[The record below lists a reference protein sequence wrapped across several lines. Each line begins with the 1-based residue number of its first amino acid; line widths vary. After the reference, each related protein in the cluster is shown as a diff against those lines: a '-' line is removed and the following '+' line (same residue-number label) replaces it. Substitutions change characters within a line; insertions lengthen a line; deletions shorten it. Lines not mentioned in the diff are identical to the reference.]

1 LEREDSPGVRR
12 ILFAL
17 AIPAAILCL
26 SLVAT
31 RPPGPK
37 PSDAPA
43 NEFSAARAR
52 NVLFQLVG
60 DDLPHPIGSPQ
71 NDVVRGRII
80 DQLTRLGYQPDVQ
93 TGFSCD
99 ELGTCGT
106 VKNVLA
112 RLPGTQPGQAVL
124 LAAHYDSV
132 PAGPGASDDGAGVAT
147 VLEIARALKAMP
159 QPRNSIILMIDDGE
173 EAGLLGAHAFVDGHP
188 WAKEVTAAVNIEA
201 RGSSGPSLMFET
213 GSANEWVVRLFA
225 RSVNHPATSSI
236 FYTIYKMLPND
247 TDFTIF
253 KAAGYQGLNFA
264 YLSNVV
270 HYHTPLDSF
279 ENANAASLQHHGDN
293 ALPSLVA
300 LGNADMEAPPQSEA
314 AYFDVFEHWV
324 ARWPARS
331 SLPVS
336 ILAMLLI
343 GVQIFWLMSAK
354 RLHGSEY
361 LWGILA
367 WIVVILGTATLAWIV
382 VRVIRVAGALP
393 VNWVAHPLP
402 LQVAMWSLAV
412 AVVVTFGVFFAKK
425 AGFWGLWAGT
435 WTWISVLSVALAYFL
450 PGVSYLLILN
460 SCAAALSGLAF
471 TFRRGEDREGSPVLA
486 AVPLATGA
494 IAGFGLALMLYDTLG
509 VRSLPLVAIA
519 VALLLTPLIPLCRD
533 LRDAS
538 GVPALAVPGIP
549 IVLTLAAAF
558 VAAVV
563 PAFSAKAPE
572 RVNIEYWQDADSG
585 KGQWIVH
592 PGSGRLPE
600 PIRLAAKF
608 HLVEHGP
615 FPWDLQQAFL
625 ADAPNLDVA
634 PPTFTILNSSE
645 GNGKRTYRALLR
657 SERGATQAMVF
668 FPPNSGIED
677 VRAEDLPL
685 APESALVRRYLNG
698 WSIFKCV
705 TMTPKGVAIDFT
717 LAEGKP
723 IEVYAVDQTFRLPE
737 EGSFLLKSRP
747 LTAIPSQDG
756 DVTLVSRRVQLNP

>member
-1 LEREDSPGVRR
+1 MTFR
-12 ILFAL
+12 I
-17 AIPAAILCL
+17 
-26 SLVAT
+26 
-31 RPPGPK
+31 R
-37 PSDAPA
+37 
-43 NEFSAARAR
+43 SA
-52 NVLFQLVG
+52 V
-60 DDLPHPIGSPQ
+60 PQ
-71 NDVVRGRII
+71 NDVVRGRIV

-93 TGFSCD
+93 TGFACD
-99 ELGTCGT
+99 EFGTCGT

-159 QPRNSIILMIDDGE
+159 QTRNSIILMIDDGE

-188 WAKEVTAAVNIEA
+188 WAKEVGAAVNIEA

-225 RSVNHPATSSI
+225 RSVKHPATSSI
-236 FYTIYKMLPND
+236 FYTIYKTLPND
-247 TDFTIF
+247 TDFTVF

-300 LGNADMEAPPQSEA
+300 LANAAVEAPPQSEA

-331 SLPVS
+331 SVPVS

-343 GVQIFWLMSAK
+343 GVQIFWLMRVK
-354 RLHGSEY
+354 RLRVSEY

-367 WIVVILGTATLAWIV
+367 WIVVILSTAALAWIV
-382 VRVIRVAGALP
+382 VRIIRLTGALP

-402 LQVAMWSLAV
+402 LEVAMWSLAV
-412 AVVVTFGVFFAKK
+412 AVVVTFGMFFAKK

-435 WTWISVLSVALAYFL
+435 WTWISLLSVALAYFL
-450 PGVSYLLILN
+450 PGVSYLLVLN

-471 TFRRGEDREGSPVLA
+471 TFQRGEDEQGSPLLA
-486 AVPLATGA
+486 AVPLATGT

-509 VRSLPLVAIA
+509 VQWLPLVAIE

-549 IVLTLAAAF
+549 IALTLAAAF

-592 PGSGRLPE
+592 PDSGRLPE

-608 HLVEHGP
+608 HLVDHGP
-615 FPWDLQQAFL
+615 FPWNLRQAFL
-625 ADAPNLDVA
+625 ADAPNLSVA

-645 GNGKRTYRALLR
+645 VNGKRTYRALLR

-677 VRAEDLPL
+677 VRAEDLPVP
-685 APESALVRRYLNG
+685 PESRLVRNYLNG
-698 WSIFKCV
+698 WSIFNCV
-705 TMTPKGVAIDFT
+705 TMTPKGIAIDFT

>member
-1 LEREDSPGVRR
+1 MEREDSAGVRR

-17 AIPAAILCL
+17 AFPAAILCV
-26 SLVAT
+26 SLVTT
-31 RPPGPK
+31 RPPAPK

-43 NEFSAARAR
+43 NEFSATRAR
-52 NVLFQLVG
+52 NVLYQLVG
-60 DDLPHPIGSPQ
+60 DDLPHPIGSAQ

-93 TGFSCD
+93 TGFACD
-99 ELGTCGT
+99 EFGTCGT

-173 EAGLLGAHAFVDGHP
+173 EAGLLGAHAFIDGHP
-188 WAKEVTAAVNIEA
+188 WAKEVGAAVNIEA

-225 RSVNHPATSSI
+225 RSVWHPATSSI
-236 FYTIYKMLPND
+236 FYTIYKTLPND
-247 TDFTIF
+247 TDFTVF

-264 YLSNVV
+264 YLSDVV

-279 ENANAASLQHHGDN
+279 ENANPASLQHHGDN

-300 LGNADMEAPPQSEA
+300 LANADVESPPRSEA

-343 GVQIFWLMSAK
+343 GVQIFWLMRVQ
-354 RLHGSEY
+354 RLRTGEY

-367 WIVVILGTATLAWIV
+367 WIVVILSTAVLAWIV
-382 VRVIRVAGALP
+382 VRIIRLAGALP

-412 AVVVTFGVFFAKK
+412 AVVVTFGTFFARK

-435 WTWISVLSVALAYFL
+435 WTWISVLSVALSYLL
-450 PGVSYLLILN
+450 PGVSYLLVLN
-460 SCAAALSGLAF
+460 SCAAAVSGLAF
-471 TFRRGEDREGSPVLA
+471 TLRRGEDKQGSPVLA

-509 VRSLPLVAIA
+509 VQWLLIVAVA

-538 GVPALAVPGIP
+538 GLPALAVPGIP
-549 IVLTLAAAF
+549 IALTLAAAF

-615 FPWDLQQAFL
+615 FPWSLQQAFL

-645 GNGKRTYRALLR
+645 VNGKRTYRALLR

-685 APESALVRRYLNG
+685 APASARVRRYLNG
-698 WSIFKCV
+698 WSIFNCV

-717 LAEGKP
+717 LPEGKP
-723 IEVYAVDQTFRLPE
+723 VEIYAVDQTFRLPE
-737 EGSFLLKSRP
+737 QGSFLLKSRP

>member
-17 AIPAAILCL
+17 AIPAAILCV
-26 SLVAT
+26 SLVTT
-31 RPPGPK
+31 RPPAPK
-37 PSDAPA
+37 TSDAPA

-52 NVLFQLVG
+52 NVLYQLVG
-60 DDLPHPIGSPQ
+60 DDLPHPIGSAQ

-93 TGFSCD
+93 TGFACD
-99 ELGTCGT
+99 EFATCGT

-147 VLEIARALKAMP
+147 VLEIARALKVMP

-188 WAKEVTAAVNIEA
+188 WAKEVSAAVNIEA

-225 RSVNHPATSSI
+225 RSVWHPATSSI
-236 FYTIYKMLPND
+236 FYTIYKTLPND
-247 TDFTIF
+247 TDFTVF

-264 YLSNVV
+264 YLSDVV

-279 ENANAASLQHHGDN
+279 ENANPASLQHHGDN

-300 LGNADMEAPPQSEA
+300 LANADVESPPRNEA

-331 SLPVS
+331 NVPVS

-343 GVQIFWLMSAK
+343 GVQIFWLMRAQ
-354 RLHGSEY
+354 RLRTGEC

-367 WIVVILGTATLAWIV
+367 WIVVILATAVLAWIV
-382 VRVIRVAGALP
+382 VRIIRLTGALP

-412 AVVVTFGVFFAKK
+412 AVVVTFGTFFARK

-435 WTWISVLSVALAYFL
+435 WTWISVLSVVLAYLL
-450 PGVSYLLILN
+450 PGVSYLLVLN

-471 TFRRGEDREGSPVLA
+471 TFRRGEDGEGSPLLA

-509 VRSLPLVAIA
+509 VQWVFVVAIA

-538 GVPALAVPGIP
+538 GLPALAVAGIP

-615 FPWDLQQAFL
+615 FPWSLRQAFL
-625 ADAPNLDVA
+625 ADAPNLNVA

-645 GNGKRTYRALLR
+645 VSGKRTYRALLR

-668 FPPNSGIED
+668 FPPNSGIEN

-685 APESALVRRYLNG
+685 APASARVRRYLNG
-698 WSIFKCV
+698 WSIFNCV
-705 TMTPKGVAIDFT
+705 TMTPKGVTIDFT

-723 IEVYAVDQTFRLPE
+723 IEVYAIDQTFRLPE
-737 EGSFLLKSRP
+737 QGSFLLKSRP

>member
-1 LEREDSPGVRR
+1 MERQDSPGVRR
-12 ILFAL
+12 ILFTL
-17 AIPAAILCL
+17 AVPAVVLCL
-26 SLVAT
+26 SLVAI
-31 RPPGPK
+31 RPPAPK
-37 PSDAPA
+37 PSSAAA

-52 NVLFQLVG
+52 DVLFQLVG
-60 DDLPHPIGSPQ
+60 DDLPHPIGSAQ

-80 DQLTRLGYQPDVQ
+80 EQLTRLGYQPELQ
-93 TGFSCD
+93 TGFACD
-99 ELGTCGT
+99 EFGTCGT

-112 RLPGTQPGQAVL
+112 RLPGTQPGPAVL

-132 PAGPGASDDGAGVAT
+132 PAGPGGSDDGAGVAT
-147 VLEIARALKAMP
+147 VLEIARALKSMP
-159 QPRNSIILMIDDGE
+159 RPRNSIILMIDDGE

-188 WAKEVTAAVNIEA
+188 WAKEVGAAVNIEA

-225 RSVNHPATSSI
+225 RSVSHPATSSI
-236 FYTIYKMLPND
+236 FYTIYKTLPND
-247 TDFTIF
+247 TDFTVF

-264 YLSNVV
+264 YLSDVV

-300 LGNADMEAPPQSEA
+300 LANAEVEAPPHSEA
-314 AYFDVFEHWV
+314 VYFDVLDHWV
-324 ARWPARS
+324 ARWPARA

-336 ILAMLLI
+336 MVAMLLI
-343 GVQIFWLMSAK
+343 GVQIFLLMRRH
-354 RLHGSEY
+354 RLRVSEY

-367 WIVVILGTATLAWIV
+367 WIVVILATTALALIV
-382 VRVIRVAGALP
+382 VRIVRMTGAIP

-412 AVVVTFGVFFAKK
+412 TVVVTDGTLFARK

-435 WTWISVLSVALAYFL
+435 WTWMSVLSVTLAYL
-450 PGVSYLLILN
+450 ISGVSYLLVLN
-460 SCAAALSGLAF
+460 SCAAALSGLPF
-471 TFRRGEDREGSPVLA
+471 TFRRGEDKGGSALLA
-486 AVPLATGA
+486 AAPLAAGA
-494 IAGFGLALMLYDTLG
+494 IAGFGLVLMLYDTLG
-509 VRSLPLVAIA
+509 VQWLPIVAIA
-519 VALLLTPLIPLCRD
+519 VALLLTPVIPLCTD

-538 GVPALAVPGIP
+538 GLPAFAVPGIP
-549 IVLTLAAAF
+549 IVLTVAAVF

-592 PGSGRLPE
+592 PDSGHLPE

-608 HLVEHGP
+608 HLAEHGA
-615 FPWDLQQAFL
+615 FPWNQRQAFL
-625 ADAPNLDVA
+625 ADAPNLNVA
-634 PPTFTILNSSE
+634 PPTFTILDSAE
-645 GNGKRTYRALLR
+645 VNGKRTYRALLR

-668 FPPNSGIED
+668 FPPNSEIQD
-677 VRAEDLPL
+677 VRAEDLPM
-685 APESALVRRYLNG
+685 PPQSKLVRNYLNG
-698 WSIFKCV
+698 WSVFSCV
-705 TMTPKGVAIDFT
+705 TMTAKGIAIDFT
-717 LAEGKP
+717 LPEGKP

-747 LTAIPSQDG
+747 LTATPSQDG